1 MRYEV
6 KEHLYRLELLVA
18 LYDGMDDRATANRKR
33 IATYTYFDHSEL
45 YRIERRLKI
54 QEKAML
60 RILEAIVK
68 EDERFLEL
76 IKQQ

>member
-6 KEHLYRLELLVA
+6 TDHLTRLKILVA
-18 LYDGMDDRATANRKR
+18 LYDGMDDRAASSRKK
-33 IATYTYFDHSEL
+33 IVTYKYFDHSEL
-45 YRIERRLKI
+45 YRIEKRLKI
-54 QEKAML
+54 QEKAIL

>member
-6 KEHLYRLELLVA
+6 TDHLTRLKILVA
-18 LYDGMDDRATANRKR
+18 LYDGMDDRATYSRK
-33 IATYTYFDHSEL
+33 IIVTYKYFDHSEM

-54 QEKAML
+54 QEKAIL

>member
-6 KEHLYRLELLVA
+6 RDHLYRLELLVA
-18 LYDGMDDRATANRKR
+18 LYDGMDDRAASSRKR
-33 IATYTYFDHSEL
+33 IVTYNYFDHSDM
-45 YRIERRLKI
+45 YRIVRRLKI
-54 QEKAML
+54 QEKAIL